1 MRTSM
6 KMMLSLLVA
15 FGLVACGGGA
25 GDEGDATEA
34 DTTAQIDEG
43 TEDGATDDTVGGAMT
58 TPSWMTVD
66 EAARTVTMEIDAGAD
81 DANNR
86 WNFNGLYAGEGSITV
101 PEGYTVTIEFTN
113 SDPTQPH
120 SLGIGEAMDTYPATF
135 ENPQPVFAG
144 AMTSNPN
151 TSGTPSNESETIEF
165 TTDTAGDYAMIC
177 YVPGHAVAGMVI
189 PFTVSAE
196 GEAGVTR

>member
-1 MRTSM
+1 MRGSM
-6 KMMLSLLVA
+6 KMMLSLLIA

-25 GDEGDATEA
+25 GDAGDATEA
-34 DTTAQIDEG
+34 DTTAQMDEMD
-43 TEDGATDDTVGGAMT
+43 EMDEMDGGGMT
-58 TPSWMTVD
+58 TPAWMTVD
-66 EAARTVTMEIDAGAD
+66 ESAKTVTMEIEAGQT

-101 PEGYTVTIEFTN
+101 PQGYTVTIDFTN

-120 SLGIGEAMDTYPATF
+120 SLGIGESMDTYPATF
-135 ENPQPVFAG
+135 QDPQPVFAG
-144 AMTSNPN
+144 AVTSNAN

-196 GEAGVTR
+196 GEAGVTQ